1 MNLAD
6 LPDSIP
12 DQYSTGLG
20 FDAHR
25 FAPRT
30 QDRPLWLACLS
41 WEEDLPGIEGDS
53 DGDVAAH
60 ALIDAMLSAANLGDI
75 GTLFGVGPHSQGAG
89 MHGADM
95 LRRTADFLHDHDWQV
110 VSASVLI
117 IAQFPRLSQRRKQAQ
132 VAMSEA
138 IGVQVALTGTTTDGL
153 GFTGR
158 GEGIAAMSSVLAV
171 RLPQEKPIGRLRGTR
186 YESA

>member
-6 LPDSIP
+6 FPDSRP
-12 DQYSTGLG
+12 GEYSTGLG

-25 FAPRT
+25 FTSST
-30 QDRPLWLACLS
+30 QDRPLWLACLP

-75 GTLFGVGPHSQGAG
+75 GTLFGVGPRSQGAG

-95 LRRTADFLHDHDWQV
+95 LRKTADVLHDHEWRV

-117 IAQFPRLSQRRKQAQ
+117 ITQLPRLSLKRRQAQ
-132 VAMSEA
+132 AAMSEA
-138 IGVQVALTGTTTDGL
+138 IGAQVALTGTTTDGL

-171 RLPQEKPIGRLRGTR
+171 RIPRGET
-186 YESA
+186 YKQVGGNQG